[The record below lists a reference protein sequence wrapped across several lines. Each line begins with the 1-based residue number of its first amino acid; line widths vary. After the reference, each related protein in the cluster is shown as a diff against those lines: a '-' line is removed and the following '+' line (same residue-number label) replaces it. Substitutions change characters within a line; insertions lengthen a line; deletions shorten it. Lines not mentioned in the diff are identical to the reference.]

1 MSEVQQQALIK
12 TEPTSVEY
20 VPYGA
25 QDKVKMTVG
34 IIQNLIAVKTKTG
47 KTCSE
52 RDAIRFMAMCQA
64 KRMNPFEGD
73 CFLIG
78 YDSKD
83 GPSFALVT
91 AHQTYLKR
99 AELHPE
105 FDGMKSG
112 LIVRE
117 ELGLKDVEGDFYD
130 EGQQVVG
137 GWATVY
143 FKNRKQP
150 MHKRLRL
157 SRFQKPFGIW
167 QDDPAGMI
175 CKCAEADA
183 LRSSFPTMLGG
194 LYLRE
199 EIDILPPKEFAKPI
213 FASSQPM
220 ALNGHRE
227 SQQLPDS
234 SDPPGAEPETAQTE
248 AARKADALGAA
259 GPDEFNSKPVAPAAT
274 AAAPAEPLPVIAPAP
289 EAQSIVRAVRGL
301 CKIAK
306 IKEGA
311 LLEYLSKV
319 GLGDGSNASLEDLQL
334 TRPEVLQTVH
344 DRWTDVADAILR
356 AQKEQK
362 GAK

>member
-12 TEPTSVEY
+12 REPTSVEY

-34 IIQNLIAVKTKTG
+34 IIQNLIAVKTKTS

-143 FKNRKQP
+143 FKNRK
-150 MHKRLRL
+150 
-157 SRFQKPFGIW
+157 
-167 QDDPAGMI
+167 D
-175 CKCAEADA
+175 
-183 LRSSFPTMLGG
+183 
-194 LYLRE
+194 
-199 EIDILPPKEFAKPI
+199 
-213 FASSQPM
+213 
-220 ALNGHRE
+220 
-227 SQQLPDS
+227 
-234 SDPPGAEPETAQTE
+234 
-248 AARKADALGAA
+248 RK
-259 GPDEFNSKPVAPAAT
+259 ST
-274 AAAPAEPLPVIAPAP
+274 
-289 EAQSIVRAVRGL
+289 
-301 CKIAK
+301 
-306 IKEGA
+306 
-311 LLEYLSKV
+311 
-319 GLGDGSNASLEDLQL
+319 
-334 TRPEVLQTVH
+334 
-344 DRWTDVADAILR
+344 
-356 AQKEQK
+356 
-362 GAK
+362 